1 MKWEPYSIKGSKGTE
16 HKMQESEALETMSLI
31 RGGAF
36 YRFQEVAHL
45 IRPNQW
51 NAVRRIFIATLVG
64 WVPLL
69 VLTAVS
75 GSHES
80 LIAFLKDYRVFARV
94 FIAVPLLIAGQK
106 TIEERFRLIVRHFFD
121 ADLLRPED
129 LPRFRAILTT
139 IKKLKDAWFPELA
152 LIALGCVGGIV
163 FVGNELMFDAPW
175 SVRIVGKISPSPAGW
190 YFELVTQTIYMVLLG
205 LALWK
210 WFLYV
215 LFFWRVS
222 RLQLQLV
229 PCDPDRSGG
238 LGFLGYS
245 PSAFLPV
252 VIAGATA
259 VGSVLRY
266 QALHSEFSNES
277 LATGLVVWVI
287 IILLIFV
294 GPLGFFAA
302 KLTHLYRAGYVEY
315 GSLAHLHA
323 EQFQEKWVH
332 QRQGNLGDLLVAQE
346 INTLSNLASS
356 LDRVRRIT
364 LIPIDRLTLIEVIV
378 AAAVPMLPVI
388 LTQVPLSELLRMIFR
403 ALV

>member
-1 MKWEPYSIKGSKGTE
+1 MEEPET
-16 HKMQESEALETMSLI
+16 LETVSLI

-51 NAVRRIFIATLVG
+51 NVGRRILIMALVG

-69 VLTAVS
+69 ALTAIS
-75 GSHES
+75 GSHAS
-80 LIAFLKDYRVFARV
+80 LIALLKDYRVFARV

-106 TIEERFRLIVRHFFD
+106 MIEERFRLIVRHFFD
-121 ADLLRPED
+121 ASLLRSED
-129 LPRFRAILTT
+129 LPRFRAILAT
-139 IKKLKDAWFPELA
+139 IKRLKDAWFPELA
-152 LIALGCVGGIV
+152 LIAVGCVGGIV
-163 FVGNELMFDAPW
+163 FVGNDLMFDAPW
-175 SVRIVGKISPSPAGW
+175 SVRMVGRPFSPSPAGW
-190 YFELVTQTIYMVLLG
+190 YFELVTQTIYIVFLG

-238 LGFLGYS
+238 LAFLGYS
-245 PSAFLPV
+245 PTAFLPV

-266 QALHSEFSNES
+266 QALHSAFSHES
-277 LATGLVVWVI
+277 LAMGLVLWVI
-287 IILLIFV
+287 VVLLIFV
-294 GPLGFFAA
+294 GPLAFFAP
-302 KLTHLYRAGYVEY
+302 KMTHLYRVGYLQY

-332 QRQGNLGDLLVAQE
+332 GRQGHLGELLVAQE

-356 LDRVRRIT
+356 LDRLRRIS
-364 LIPIDRLTLIEVIV
+364 LIPIDRFTLVQV
-378 AAAVPMLPVI
+378 TAAAAVPMLPVI
-388 LTQVPLSELLRMIFR
+388 LTQVPLSDLLKMIFR

>member
-1 MKWEPYSIKGSKGTE
+1 
-16 HKMQESEALETMSLI
+16 
-31 RGGAF
+31 
-36 YRFQEVAHL
+36 
-45 IRPNQW
+45 
-51 NAVRRIFIATLVG
+51 
-64 WVPLL
+64 
-69 VLTAVS
+69 
-75 GSHES
+75 
-80 LIAFLKDYRVFARV
+80 
-94 FIAVPLLIAGQK
+94 
-106 TIEERFRLIVRHFFD
+106 
-121 ADLLRPED
+121 
-129 LPRFRAILTT
+129 
-139 IKKLKDAWFPELA
+139 
-152 LIALGCVGGIV
+152 
-163 FVGNELMFDAPW
+163 MFDAPW
-175 SVRIVGKISPSPAGW
+175 SVRLVGKISPSPAGW
-190 YFELVTQTIYMVLLG
+190 YFELVTQTIYMILLG

-266 QALHSEFSNES
+266 QALHTEFSNES
-277 LATGLVVWVI
+277 LATGLVVWVMV
-287 IILLIFV
+287 ILLVFV
-294 GPLGFFAA
+294 GPLAFFAQ
-302 KLTHLYRAGYVEY
+302 KLTHLYRVGYVEY

-332 QRQGNLGDLLVAQE
+332 QRQGNLGELLVAQE
-346 INTLSNLASS
+346 INTLSNLALS
-356 LDRVRRIT
+356 LDSVRRIR
-364 LIPIDRLTLIEVIV
+364 LIPIDRFTLIEVIV

-388 LTQVPLSELLRMIFR
+388 LTHVPLSELLRMIFR